1 MSRRGC
7 RTLSTV
13 SHAPYW
19 LLIAV
24 LASTRPLGQ
33 ALSMRLYHAALELH
47 KSGRGSTKLSGDL
60 ATGEVRSLG
69 KSLGMGSIGG
79 PGFEAELETPE
90 GRLGVK
96 FLLTRQA
103 LDAEESAPQ
112 PQSLN

>member
-7 RTLSTV
+7 RTLWTV
-13 SHAPYW
+13 NPAPYW

-33 ALSMRLYHAALELH
+33 ALSVRLYHAALELH
-47 KSGRGSTKLSGDL
+47 KSGQGMTKLSGDL
-60 ATGEVRSLG
+60 ATGEVRALGRSLA
-69 KSLGMGSIGG
+69 MGSIGG

-90 GRLGVK
+90 GHLGVK

-103 LDAEESAPQ
+103 LEAEETPQ

>member
-47 KSGRGSTKLSGDL
+47 KSGKNVTKLSGDL

-69 KSLGMGSIGG
+69 RSLGMGSIGG

-90 GRLGVK
+90 GHLGVK

-103 LDAEESAPQ
+103 LDAEESPQ
-112 PQSLN
+112 PQALN

>member
-1 MSRRGC
+1 MSRRQC
-7 RTLSTV
+7 RTLSV
-13 SHAPYW
+13 VNPAPYW

-33 ALSMRLYHAALELH
+33 ALATRLYHAALELH
-47 KSGRGSTKLSGDL
+47 KSGAGITKLTGDL

-69 KSLGMGSIGG
+69 RSLALGSIGG

-90 GRLGVK
+90 GHLGVK

-103 LDAEESAPQ
+103 LDETDEPQ